1 MSTFTIGVIGCG
13 RIANQYLTNLT
24 TWFPASVRIAAC
36 ADLNND
42 AAKAVAKEFGVTRA
56 CTPQELLADPAI
68 DAVLN
73 LTNPWAHT
81 QVNLDALESGK
92 HVYAEKPLALTR
104 DDARTVLAKAKETG
118 LRFGCA
124 PDTFLGA
131 GLQTCIKLIDE
142 GWIGKPAVA
151 RGSIT
156 MTTAMNARYQSEG
169 IGGVLMDMG
178 PYYVTALVAM
188 LGPVVRLAGFST
200 VSSPTRTITDMRHA
214 DFGETFAVESP
225 TTVAG
230 TLEHEGGV
238 FSHLTTSVDGHKY
251 GPELSVIGT
260 EGVLTCNDPNMFG
273 GTVTVERRGGEALRM
288 PFTHQFN
295 DRNRGLGLV
304 EMLYAHQAGRPHRAT
319 GELAYHCM
327 DVLLGL
333 KESASTGAYHSVD
346 RVCQRPSPFVAGHV
360 DSPVLS

>member
-24 TWFPASVRIAAC
+24 TWFPASLKIAAC
-36 ADLNND
+36 ADLDND
-42 AAKAVAKEFGVTRA
+42 AAKAVAEEFGVPRA
-56 CTPQELLADPAI
+56 CSPRELLADPEI

-81 QVNLDALESGK
+81 QVNLAALESGK
-92 HVYAEKPLALTR
+92 HVYAEKPFALTR
-104 DDARTVLAKAKETG
+104 EDARTVLAKASDTG

-156 MTTAMNARYQSEG
+156 MTTGLSARYQSGG

-178 PYYVTALVAM
+178 PYYITALVAM

-200 VSSPTRTITDMRHA
+200 TSNAMRTITDMRRP
-214 DFGETFAVESP
+214 DFGETFTVESP

-260 EGVLTCNDPNMFG
+260 EGVLTCNDPNVFG
-273 GTVTVERRGGEALRM
+273 GTVTVERRGGEALQM
-288 PFTHQFN
+288 PFTHQYN
-295 DRNRGLGLV
+295 DRNRGIGLV
-304 EMLYAHQAGRPHRAT
+304 EMLHAHEAGRPHRVT
-319 GELAYHCM
+319 GELAYHCL
-327 DVLLGL
+327 DVMLGL
-333 KESASTGAYHSVD
+333 KESSDGGTYAVPEQI
-346 RVCQRPSPFVAGHV
+346 CERPRRFVAGHI
-360 DSPVLS
+360 DSPMLS